1 MSEEIEKLLSYADS
15 YDWTIERDS
24 NGVYLEKFSPAG
36 RDFSFYVQNKDT
48 AEDFLES
55 IKRFYE
61 NFDVSYEAYLWL
73 DENGH
78 GKNGAPYD
86 MKDLYNDI
94 ECCKENIKE
103 LYNLFISKSRAYH
116 TRGNGWF
123 CYQA

>member
-48 AEDFLES
+48 VEDFLES